1 MMVMCVSV
9 NLHVHQGAEWP
20 YVCTQVGLLFS
31 GVWKGL
37 MARTFRLCNNIL
49 T

>member
-37 MARTFRLCNNIL
+37 MPEHSGCVIIY
-49 T
+49 